1 MIGVLLGLAL
11 AAATT
16 PADAVNEAGQGLF
29 AQIEDED
36 HSDTMLTA
44 IRAEDCTVTLTGEE
58 RSLVLNMRDVLG
70 IGLAEPSFIAIARP
84 GGITALVTDG
94 ERADQLA
101 KLSGLNRALTDL
113 YRKCRR

>member
-36 HSDTMLTA
+36 HPDTVLTA
-44 IRAEDCTVTLTGEE
+44 IRAEGCTVTLTGAD
-58 RSLVLNMRDVLG
+58 RSLVLDMREVAG

-84 GGITALVTDG
+84 GGITALVSDG
-94 ERADQLA
+94 ERPDQLA
-101 KLSGLNRALTDL
+101 KLSALNRALSDL
-113 YRKCRR
+113 YRNCRR